1 MKRFN
6 YYIFTSLLYMATLL
20 SCQKEKSY
28 EYQVGDPTLAIK
40 SDVSKALFG
49 DSLSFEVEV
58 NDSQID
64 LSTLKAQLYFTDDL
78 VSEMVIRTK
87 QPGTYRGKIY
97 VPSYKNIPNG
107 TATLKFIVENIS
119 QKKVEKIVDLPITS
133 PDFPYIE
140 LITASKTYKLLKQ
153 ADNTY
158 ALTENLP
165 FSVKGY
171 LQTPKVGSHG
181 NVMQFGWLNNEIA
194 LGNTNEIPFSNST
207 SGTYTIQFNTLTYE
221 ASPFIIAYALNGQV
235 FTRIDDN
242 RYKVELMI
250 NKGEPITIDGIED
263 LSEWWIDTDY
273 FSQDTDGNLTSNVI
287 NGKYRITADFAK
299 KYFIIEAMSGN
310 DLASLQADG
319 TGAIWII
326 GEGIGKPAVAT
337 NQVGWNPDNAL
348 CLAPIGNKKY
358 QITVTGDQT
367 VWMDYI
373 NFKFF
378 HQKNWGGEF
387 GGSSISTTSDLIFIG
402 NGSNGRDSGNLGLL
416 TGKTIAKDKSYILTV
431 DVSAGNNNA
440 TLEVKEK

>member
-6 YYIFTSLLYMATLL
+6 YYFFASLLYLTTLL

-28 EYQVGDPTLAIK
+28 EYQVGDPTLAIQ

-78 VSEMVIRTK
+78 VSETVIRTK

-97 VPSYKNIPNG
+97 VPYYKNIPNG

-119 QKKVEKIVDLPITS
+119 QKKVEKIVDLALS
-133 PDFPYIE
+133 RPDFPYIE

-153 ADNTY
+153 AENTY
-158 ALTENLP
+158 TLTENLP

-181 NVMQFGWLNNEIA
+181 NVMHFGWVNNEIA
-194 LGNTNEIPFSNST
+194 FGSTNEIPFSNST
-207 SGTYTIQFNTLTYE
+207 SGTYSIQFNTLTYE

-235 FTRIDDN
+235 FSRIDDN

-250 NKGEPITIDGIED
+250 NKGAPITIDGIED

-273 FSQDTDGNLTSNVI
+273 FSRDNDGNLTSNVI
-287 NGKYRITADFAK
+287 NSKYRITADFAK

-337 NQVGWNPDNAL
+337 NQVGWNPSNAL

-367 VWMDYI
+367 VYMDYI

-402 NGSNGRDSGNLGLL
+402 NGNNGRDSGNLGLL
-416 TGKTIAKDKSYILTV
+416 SGKTIAKDKSYILTV